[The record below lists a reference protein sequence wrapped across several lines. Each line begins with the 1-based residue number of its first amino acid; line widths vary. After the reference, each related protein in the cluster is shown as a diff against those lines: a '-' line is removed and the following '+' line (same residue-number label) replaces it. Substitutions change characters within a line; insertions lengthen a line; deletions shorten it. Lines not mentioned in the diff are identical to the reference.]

1 MLAAFRRFEEPTD
14 LSEQLSIRAVP
25 MFFFFKGGKEIDHF
39 ATREKGKIID
49 AIEKYAPGVDMHL

>member
-1 MLAAFRRFEEPTD
+1 MCRFEEPTD

-25 MFFFFKGGKEIDHF
+25 MFYFFKGGKEIDHF

-49 AIEKYAPGVDMHL
+49 AIEKYVPGVDMHL